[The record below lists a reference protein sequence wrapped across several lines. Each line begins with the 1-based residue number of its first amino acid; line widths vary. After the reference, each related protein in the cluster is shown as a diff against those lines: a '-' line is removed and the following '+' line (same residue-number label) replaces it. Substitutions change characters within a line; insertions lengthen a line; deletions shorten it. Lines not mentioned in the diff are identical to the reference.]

1 MTPRGP
7 LRVKAQL
14 QDPVRPTTALTIISL
29 SLLIAGAV
37 PPAFSATASPDIVKL
52 DKFLDDGKFED
63 ARQLIKTLLEKYPQ
77 RADLHMWYARR
88 LRSTGQTEQAIA
100 EFVKAGVLQPDCAEA
115 SIALSDIYLQN
126 LDVEHSIKY
135 AYKAVEAEPTSSA
148 ARKAL
153 LAALIQGDL
162 LSEAEKQLQLM
173 LKTASANPDIYL
185 LAFQLKNKKGDI
197 KQARSYLEQA
207 VNACPQQLQWQLQLA
222 ALLENSGEAAAAR
235 ARWETILRTD
245 PGLTEARLR
254 LARNLEVFSQN
265 YDGAIAQYR
274 LVLRSDPN
282 SPSALAGLDRCLDK
296 KNNLALQLK
305 TAIQQMCKAFTRK

>member
-1 MTPRGP
+1 MTPT
-7 LRVKAQL
+7 K
-14 QDPVRPTTALTIISL
+14 ALTIISL
-29 SLLIAGAV
+29 WLLVSLALPPTTGA
-37 PPAFSATASPDIVKL
+37 AANPDIVKL
-52 DKFLDDGKFED
+52 DKFVDDGKFEE
-63 ARQLIKTLLEKYPQ
+63 ARRLIKTLLEKYPRQ
-77 RADLHMWYARR
+77 ADLHMWYARR

-100 EFVKAGVLQPDCAEA
+100 EFVKAGELQSDCAEA

-135 AYKAVEAEPTSSA
+135 AYKAVDAQPNSAE

-153 LAALIQGDL
+153 LAALIQGDQ
-162 LSEAEKQLQLM
+162 LSDAERQLQVM
-173 LKTASANPDIYL
+173 MKTASSNPEIYL

-197 KQARSYLEQA
+197 KQARNYLEQA
-207 VNACPQQLQWQLQLA
+207 VNACPHQLQWQIQLA
-222 ALLENSGEAAAAR
+222 AILESSGETAAAR
-235 ARWETILRTD
+235 ARWENILRED
-245 PGLTEARLR
+245 PDLSEARLR

-274 LVLRSDPN
+274 LVLRGDPN

-305 TAIQQMCKAFTRK
+305 MAIQQMCKGLAGK